1 MIDSFSGYY
10 RFLSNFW
17 LSDVVYDGFVYRNSE
32 AAYQAAKTL
41 DPIKKSWFV
50 PLDPGPAK
58 RLGKNIS
65 LRPDWDEVKDQIMYD
80 ICKAK
85 FTQNPV
91 LGRLL
96 IETGDEELIEGNTWG
111 DRYWGRVD
119 GVGRN
124 QLGITLMR
132 IRSEISGKI

>member
-1 MIDSFSGYY
+1 VINSFSGYY

-41 DPIKKSWFV
+41 DPIKKSWFT

-96 IETGDEELIEGNTWG
+96 VETGDEELIEGNTWG
-111 DRYWGRVD
+111 DRVWGQVD
-119 GVGRN
+119 GVGEN
-124 QLGITLMR
+124 KLGKILMR
-132 IRSEISGKI
+132 IRKELSAL